1 MADLLLKWLS
11 VEANPEVMT
20 KLARQ
25 LGLVSGWEFKD
36 VLGLDGHVLADEP
49 ISACGL
55 LFVYPSKYEGHRLA
69 QGSAEDPQGLLFV
82 KYPSRGAG
90 ATLALIHTLANADV
104 TLGRFG
110 EAVPVIPMTLSIVL
124 STPLTYPSK
133 LLSSSSHS
141 SLLSLDPGSSLD
153 RFLCAAKALTP
164 SERGSLLETDKDIQ
178 AAHETCAKQGQSQP
192 LEVGKDS
199 DLHYIAFVSARGK
212 LWELDGCK
220 GAPLAHGPTSEATL
234 VKDASHV
241 CRDIISQQPD
251 DIRFSAV
258 ALCKN

>member
-1 MADLLLKWLS
+1 MAELHPKWLS
-11 VEANPEVMT
+11 VEANPEVMA
-20 KLARQ
+20 KLAQQ

-36 VLGLDGHVLADEP
+36 VLGLDGHVLTDKP

-55 LFVYPSKYEGHRLA
+55 LFVYPSKYESHRSSRGA
-69 QGSAEDPQGLLFV
+69 AEDPDGLLFV

-104 TLGRFG
+104 TL
-110 EAVPVIPMTLSIVL
+110 
-124 STPLTYPSK
+124 
-133 LLSSSSHS
+133 
-141 SLLSLDPGSSLD
+141 DPGSSLN
-153 RFLCAAKALTP
+153 RFLCAAKDLNP
-164 SERGSLLETDKDIQ
+164 SERGSLLENDKAIQ

-192 LEVGKDS
+192 LAPGKDP

-220 GAPLAHGPTSEATL
+220 DTPLAHGPTNEATL

-241 CRDIISQQPD
+241 CHDIISHQPG

>member
-104 TLGRFG
+104 TL
-110 EAVPVIPMTLSIVL
+110 
-124 STPLTYPSK
+124 
-133 LLSSSSHS
+133 
-141 SLLSLDPGSSLD
+141 DPGSSLD

-178 AAHETCAKQGQSQP
+178 AAHETCAKQGQSQ
-192 LEVGKDS
+192 
-199 DLHYIAFVSARGK
+199 
-212 LWELDGCK
+212 
-220 GAPLAHGPTSEATL
+220 
-234 VKDASHV
+234 DASHV